1 MQNLYI
7 CVGPLYFPC
16 PFLQETPG
24 EPIIDFS
31 LVLTVFTRVK
41 NQGSTCQQPKSKDG
55 LGKDGLSNLKIRK
68 TPNLLPVFTHPSLL
82 ARPNPKV
89 KTVCKDGHFTS
100 YLPVFT
106 LPVFTCWNE
115 FRGLVDSHGPIELP
129 WLWDSGSRSWHVP
142 QKALLLGRTK
152 GLFIRP
158 RPCTR
163 DYLTEVPRRAPDE
176 AWLEA
181 NQ

>member
-1 MQNLYI
+1 MQNLHI
-7 CVGPLYFPC
+7 CVDPSVFSMSLPAGDPWGAHNRLFTGANRLYPC
-16 PFLQETPG
+16 EKSGVHL
-24 EPIIDFS
+24 
-31 LVLTVFTRVK
+31 
-41 NQGSTCQQPKSKDG
+41 STAKSKDG

-89 KTVCKDGHFTS
+89 KTVCKDSHFTS